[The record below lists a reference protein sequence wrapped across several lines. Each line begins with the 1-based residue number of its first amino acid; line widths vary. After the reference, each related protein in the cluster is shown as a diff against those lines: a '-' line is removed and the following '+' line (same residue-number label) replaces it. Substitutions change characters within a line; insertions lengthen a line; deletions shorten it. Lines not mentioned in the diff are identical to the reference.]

1 MSWRLASEAA
11 AEASSEEGSRVRSS
25 VERLSEVREDQS
37 AVTASTRIH
46 GTSTVTEQSPPH
58 LQHGDQLRPGERG
71 RREAEAGE
79 TRHAVQ
85 QQLRG
90 HSLGPGL
97 DREVSSWEIISWEVS
112 WEVSWCVQLCPG
124 EVEVVEGVAPDGGG
138 EEAAELG
145 AGQLRVGE
153 VQPRHLSMIMC
164 CHFLIN
170 NGFAFYNIRTDIE
183 FSLSS
188 DQTLCACAASIVN
201 VINYEQC

>member
-46 GTSTVTEQSPPH
+46 GTSTVTEQSH

-79 TRHAVQ
+79 ARHAVQ

-90 HSLGPGL
+90 HCVGPGL
-97 DREVSSWEIISWEVS
+97 HREVSSWEIISWEVS
-112 WEVSWCVQLCPG
+112 CVVQLGPG

-153 VQPRHLSMIMC
+153 VQP
-164 CHFLIN
+164 
-170 NGFAFYNIRTDIE
+170 
-183 FSLSS
+183 
-188 DQTLCACAASIVN
+188 
-201 VINYEQC
+201 

>member
-1 MSWRLASEAA
+1 MSWRLGREAA

-37 AVTASTRIH
+37 AVTASTRTH
-46 GTSTVTEQSPPH
+46 GTSTVTQSH

-79 TRHAVQ
+79 ARHAVQ

-90 HSLGPGL
+90 HRLGPGL
-97 DREVSSWEIISWEVS
+97 HWEVISWEVIS
-112 WEVSWCVQLCPG
+112 WEVSWCVQLGPG

-201 VINYEQC
+201 DINNEQC

>member
-37 AVTASTRIH
+37 AVTASTRTH
-46 GTSTVTEQSPPH
+46 GTSTVTEQSH

-90 HSLGPGL
+90 HCLGPGL
-97 DREVSSWEIISWEVS
+97 HREIISWEVSWEIIS

-164 CHFLIN
+164 
-170 NGFAFYNIRTDIE
+170 
-183 FSLSS
+183 
-188 DQTLCACAASIVN
+188 IV
-201 VINYEQC
+201 